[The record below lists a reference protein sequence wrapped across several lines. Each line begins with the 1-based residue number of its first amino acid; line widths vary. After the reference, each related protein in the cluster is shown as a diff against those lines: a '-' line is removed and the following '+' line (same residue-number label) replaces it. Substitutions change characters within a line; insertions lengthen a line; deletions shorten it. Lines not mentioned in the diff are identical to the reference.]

1 MLCQLCHKNEAD
13 QYYLGNWNDTIFV
26 AGICSDCAEN
36 LENRASQY
44 GHGDMVRRMIG
55 LYPGKVTP
63 RADGS
68 VPFPEKA
75 DADLLR
81 KTRLNELRAQLK
93 EAAEREDYQEAA
105 RLRDEI
111 ERMEQEEN
119 CHES

>member
-1 MLCQLCHKNEAD
+1 MLCQMCHKNEAD
-13 QYYLGNWNDTIFV
+13 QYYLGNWNGTLFV

-36 LENRASQY
+36 LEERVSQS
-44 GHGDMVRRMIG
+44 GRGDMVRRMIG

-68 VPFPEKA
+68 VPFTEQA
-75 DADLLR
+75 DEATLA
-81 KTRLNELRAQLK
+81 KVHLNELRAQLN
-93 EAAEREDYQEAA
+93 EAAAREDYQEAA

>member
-1 MLCQLCHKNEAD
+1 MLCQMCHKNEAD
-13 QYYLGNWNDTIFV
+13 QYYLGDWNGTLFV

-36 LENRASQY
+36 LENRASQS
-44 GHGDMVRRMIG
+44 GHGDMIRRMIG
-55 LYPGKVTP
+55 LYPGKTTP

-68 VPFPEKA
+68 VPFTEPA
-75 DADLLR
+75 DAATLG
-81 KTRLNELRAQLK
+81 KVHLNELRAQLT
-93 EAAEREDYQEAA
+93 EAAAREDYQEAA

>member
-68 VPFPEKA
+68 VPFPEEA